1 MKIKYIQ
8 VNCREEIN
16 TKNWAGPDYR
26 RAQYVLKYRPDI
38 IVFESANDNENPGMI
53 FNKYDCQNKP
63 TKLVREFQK
72 ELRKNSKTPGNGD
85 ALSDI
90 PVWENIMRLWKEGHN
105 VLLYNVDGRTELR
118 KEFFEVWKYMYPCAT
133 KNWLWWVR
141 IYLREKY
148 MAKNIKWVIEKNKNK
163 EKLTIAIF
171 LESFH
176 WEHVKFLLKNPSKE
190 KIWQYYFGKFKEVNQ
205 KNIAKKIKEK
215 NIVFYKYWNKISD
228 F

>member
-1 MKIKYIQ
+1 
-8 VNCREEIN
+8 
-16 TKNWAGPDYR
+16 
-26 RAQYVLKYRPDI
+26 
-38 IVFESANDNENPGMI
+38 
-53 FNKYDCQNKP
+53 
-63 TKLVREFQK
+63 
-72 ELRKNSKTPGNGD
+72 
-85 ALSDI
+85 
-90 PVWENIMRLWKEGHN
+90 
-105 VLLYNVDGRTELR
+105 
-118 KEFFEVWKYMYPCAT
+118 
-133 KNWLWWVR
+133 
-141 IYLREKY
+141 